1 MQESTAHRAAVWLV
15 SLVLA
20 TSSLAADPVY
30 RIKEWKD
37 VSDQRLSSMGARIR
51 QADQERWRYAES
63 RHFIGFAYNLRD
75 LETLL
80 RQAEYAY
87 DEVNSYLGIA
97 SGTGK
102 TRLFLVQNDKLWDSL
117 MRGAGLRPDGL
128 AFQYQDEIYLK
139 ADEAQAARPDRVAHE
154 IVHARLRS
162 AYGSNIPLWIDEG
175 LANFLGWNIAEA
187 YARLQARDLSRH
199 LAAAD
204 ATLVVGLN
212 ELASRDVYPD
222 DSAAAQAYYRQV
234 EEVVRAVQEQIHDDR
249 MKAFVDAACRSKTGL
264 REMLKSEFGF
274 SDENLDRLEQT
285 VRDRSTKDRS
295 L

>member
-1 MQESTAHRAAVWLV
+1 MQESTANRAAGWLV

-37 VSDQRLSSMGARIR
+37 VSDQRLSSMGARI
-51 QADQERWRYAES
+51 QKADQERWQYAES
-63 RHFIGFAYNLRD
+63 LHFIGFAYNLRD

-87 DEVNSYLGIA
+87 GEVNRYLGIPG
-97 SGTGK
+97 GTGK

-128 AFQYQDEIYLK
+128 AFQYQDEIFLK
-139 ADEAQAARPDRVAHE
+139 ADEVQAARPDRVAHE

-162 AYGSNIPLWIDEG
+162 AYGPEIPLWIDEG

-187 YARLQARDLSRH
+187 YARLQAKDLSRN
-199 LAAAD
+199 LVAVD
-204 ATLVVGLN
+204 PGLVVGLN
-212 ELASRDVYPD
+212 ELASRNVYPD
-222 DSAAAQAYYRQV
+222 DPAAAQAYYRQV
-234 EEVVRAVQEQIHDDR
+234 EEVVRAVNEQIHDDR
-249 MKAFVDAACRSKTGL
+249 MNDFVAAACRSKTGL
-264 REMLKSEFGF
+264 REMLKSEFGY
-274 SDENLDRLEQT
+274 SDENLDKLEMT
-285 VRDRSTKDRS
+285 VRERSATDRS